1 MHRCPVARRA
11 DQKPSIK
18 SVGVIGSNSFEKRGS
33 VTGKIEKENMKNNTA
48 IPVLVFTNL
57 ISFYF
62 LSTTMIFSR
71 CIKDSPTFTKSML
84 IGEI

>member
-48 IPVLVFTNL
+48 IPVLVFIDL
-57 ISFYF
+57 SLFHF
-62 LSTTMIFSR
+62 LLFQSVSLFS
-71 CIKDSPTFTKSML
+71 DV
-84 IGEI
+84 